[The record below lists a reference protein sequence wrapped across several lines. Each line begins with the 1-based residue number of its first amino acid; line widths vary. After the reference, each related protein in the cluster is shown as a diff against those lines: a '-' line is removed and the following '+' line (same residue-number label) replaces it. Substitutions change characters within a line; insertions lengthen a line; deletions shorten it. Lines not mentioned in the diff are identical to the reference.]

1 MWFRAA
7 NVAVG
12 VWLMAAPAVL
22 GYGQPAADFHRTMG
36 PVAAAVA
43 IIAMAEVTRPFRWV
57 NVAVGLALLL
67 IPWVEGYSG
76 AALANSLLCGA
87 AIVGLASLRGRVTKR
102 VGGGWRSLW
111 RPVTGSN
118 ERPPTS

>member
-12 VWLMAAPAVL
+12 VWLMAAPAVV
-22 GYGQPAADFHRTMG
+22 GYGQPAADFHRTLG

-57 NVAVGLALLL
+57 NLPVGLALLVV
-67 IPWVEGYSG
+67 PWVQGYSG

-87 AIVGLASLRGRVTKR
+87 AIVGLATLRGRVTKN
-102 VGGGWRSLW
+102 VGGGWRSL
-111 RPVTGSN
+111 RRSSASSGGRSIP
-118 ERPPTS
+118 

>member
-22 GYGQPAADFHRTMG
+22 GYGHPAADFHRILG

-57 NVAVGLALLL
+57 NLPVGLALVLVPLL
-67 IPWVEGYSG
+67 RGYSG
-76 AALANSLLCGA
+76 AALANSLLCGTA
-87 AIVGLASLRGRVTKR
+87 VVALASLRGRVTKR
-102 VGGGWRSLW
+102 VGGGWRSL
-111 RPVTGSN
+111 RL
-118 ERPPTS
+118 TSTSSGGRSTP